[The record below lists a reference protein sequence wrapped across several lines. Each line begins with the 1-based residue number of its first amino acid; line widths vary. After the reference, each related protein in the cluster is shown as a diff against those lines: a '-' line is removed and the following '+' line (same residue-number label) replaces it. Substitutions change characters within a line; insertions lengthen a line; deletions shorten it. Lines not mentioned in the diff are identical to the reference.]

1 MKTTRVE
8 ISYEQHEVWRVGQAD
23 NAEFTTCPCCGED
36 SPMVRVERVA
46 AALQTGVMAIYKL
59 IIDGGLHFVETPQKY
74 VLVCLNSFS
83 KRSVEDYEKENMV
96 SAKDI

>member
-1 MKTTRVE
+1 
-8 ISYEQHEVWRVGQAD
+8 
-23 NAEFTTCPCCGED
+23 
-36 SPMVRVERVA
+36 
-46 AALQTGVMAIYKL
+46 MAIYKL

>member
-8 ISYEQHEVWRVGQAD
+8 ISYEQHETWRVTNGD
-23 NAEFTTCPCCGED
+23 NAEATSCPCCGED
-36 SPMVRVERVA
+36 ARMVRVENLA
-46 AALQTGVMAIYKL
+46 IAFQTDSMAIYKL
-59 IIDGGLHFVETPQKY
+59 IIDGRLHFVETPQKY

-83 KRSVEDYEKENMV
+83 ERSVEDYEKENLV